1 VQNINQTVAMPSE
14 KEYEDLLVAHP
25 ESLTCSCSQIISVY
39 GDFVSLTPTF
49 HQVCSSSF
57 ISQSFIDAMFD
68 PYASYYNPLDLRAT
82 LSAQLQVNMKLKK
95 SVIALV

>member
-1 VQNINQTVAMPSE
+1 
-14 KEYEDLLVAHP
+14 
-25 ESLTCSCSQIISVY
+25 
-39 GDFVSLTPTF
+39 
-49 HQVCSSSF
+49 
-57 ISQSFIDAMFD
+57 MFD